1 LEPALERL
9 EVHERLVGSEV
20 LLSVADTGAGIT
32 PDVLSHVFDRFW
44 QADSST
50 TRRVGGL
57 GLGLA
62 LVRHIVELHGGT
74 VEAASPGQG
83 HGSTFTL
90 RLPIEPVLQPKP
102 DSDPPAL
109 AQAQAPIAGMLTGL
123 RILVVDDEEDARD
136 LIGMVLREAGAVVET
151 SHSAADGFDVFR
163 RFRPDVL
170 VSDIGMAGEDGFSF
184 VRRVR
189 SLGAAEGG
197 NVPALALT
205 AFARAEDDAQ
215 ALAAG
220 FTKHVGKPV
229 APDRLVAAL
238 REVARP
244 HHA

>member
-1 LEPALERL
+1 M
-9 EVHERLVGSEV
+9 G
-20 LLSVADTGAGIT
+20 
-32 PDVLSHVFDRFW
+32 PDVLAHVFDRFW

-74 VEAASPGQG
+74 VEAASPGLG
-83 HGSTFTL
+83 KGATFTI
-90 RLPIEPVLQPKP
+90 RLPIQPVLRTKAESIPP
-102 DSDPPAL
+102 TTAAPPA
-109 AQAQAPIAGMLTGL
+109 PIGGGLTGL

-136 LIGMVLREAGAVVET
+136 LIGTVLREAGAVVET
-151 SHSAADGFDVFR
+151 SHSATEGLAAFK
-163 RFRPDVL
+163 RFRPDIL
-170 VSDIGMAGEDGFSF
+170 VSDIGMAGEDGFSL

-189 SLGAAEGG
+189 SLGASEGG

-229 APDRLVAAL
+229 APDLLVATL
-238 REVARP
+238 RELARRRSV
-244 HHA
+244 